1 MITAGRRCTSPLNR
15 ATRRL
20 FRFSPMPA
28 RCDDET
34 AGAYCS
40 QTARKRTAHARR
52 TCIRDEGKR
61 DDRARDDCNFPFFLL
76 DIPSNPAQSSSLL
89 PYYSLF
95 TTFDASAAR
104 RSASLAGWYSF
115 THVRSFPPCF
125 VSAETTPVSY
135 GLPGSPHPV
144 IGTKAW
150 ASSCAVRKTSVVRMG
165 TTTVANLSLG
175 FVVDA

>member
-1 MITAGRRCTSPLNR
+1 L
-15 ATRRL
+15 L
-20 FRFSPMPA
+20 RFSKMPA